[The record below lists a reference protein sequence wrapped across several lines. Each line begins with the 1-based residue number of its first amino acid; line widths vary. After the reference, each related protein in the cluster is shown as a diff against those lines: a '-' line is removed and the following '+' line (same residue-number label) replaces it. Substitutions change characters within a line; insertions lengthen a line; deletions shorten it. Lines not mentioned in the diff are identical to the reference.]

1 MSSQINNNFSPS
13 PSPKRA
19 KIRDSGFFKEKISHT
34 VEKKR
39 RQGGQ

>member
-1 MSSQINNNFSPS
+1 MSSRINNNLSPS

-19 KIRDSGFFKEKISHT
+19 KIRNSGFFKDKISHT

-39 RQGGQ
+39 RQAGQ